1 VITFYV
7 DADKFDG
14 FRTKI
19 RAWLVANRPTAGMS
33 VFAEDGIIYV
43 TSGSCLHEIIDDLIG
58 DQVLAPTTIT
68 YVID

>member
-7 DADKFDG
+7 DADEFAD
-14 FRTKI
+14 FRTKL
-19 RAWLVANRPTAGMS
+19 RAWLVANRPTAGMH

-43 TSGSCLHEIIDDLIG
+43 TCGSCLQEIIDDLIG
-58 DQVLAPTTIT
+58 DQVLDPTTVS